1 MFVDKARSVFVGS
14 AEEMM
19 DVVMTGSENRRQA
32 ATGMNADSS
41 RSHSVLMVTVTQR
54 DPVKESVKQ
63 GRLVLV
69 DLAGSESV
77 GKTGAV
83 GEQLQEAKMINK
95 SLTTL
100 NLVRR
105 RRVKSRLVGRSG
117 ACRVLVVLQHT
128 VQD

>member
-1 MFVDKARSVFVGS
+1 M
-14 AEEMM
+14 
-19 DVVMTGSENRRQA
+19 
-32 ATGMNADSS
+32 
-41 RSHSVLMVTVTQR
+41 
-54 DPVKESVKQ
+54 KESVKA

-100 NLVRR
+100 NLVRTAGCAR
-105 RRVKSRLVGRSG
+105 EGEG
-117 ACRVLVVLQHT
+117 
-128 VQD
+128 